1 MGKRL
6 NTADGS
12 ASTFCWLRAASKRVL
27 SVGGASA
34 LPSPAGLGL
43 HHRGREEMRV
53 ARKKVAVRQ
62 AALVP
67 SVHVLGLDAY
77 SQTNTQT
84 TPDSRNMRKD
94 MKDKKN
100 IASNNKNRK

>member
-1 MGKRL
+1 
-6 NTADGS
+6 
-12 ASTFCWLRAASKRVL
+12 
-27 SVGGASA
+27 
-34 LPSPAGLGL
+34 
-43 HHRGREEMRV
+43 MRV